1 MADDEIRRVPS
12 AGARTAAIPRATYRV
27 QLTSAFTLRDA
38 SALVPYLAE
47 LGVSHIY
54 CSPYLEARPGSTH
67 GYDVVD
73 HNSIN
78 PEIGTRA
85 DLGHFVATLRAH
97 SMGHV
102 LDLVPNHVGIMG
114 AENARWMDVLENG
127 EAARNAGFFDIDW
140 ESTDAAVTG
149 EVLVPVLGDHYG
161 EVLERGELGLRF
173 EPASGSFA
181 VFYHEH
187 RFPIDPRD
195 YASILQRALANSGTG
210 MTELERAELQSLVA
224 AFGHLPDR
232 REHTAASIEERDRD
246 KEIHKRRLAALAVA
260 SPALGEAIAATVHDI
275 NGTQGDPASFD
286 VLHQLLESQAYRL
299 AYWRVAAD
307 EINYRRFFEV
317 NDLAALRM
325 ENEAVFEATHRL
337 VLELI
342 AEGSVDG
349 LRIDHPDGLY
359 DPAQYFRRLQS
370 AAGRIAR
377 GTGRALDAAGRR
389 RRPIYLVVEKI
400 TAGFERL
407 PRDWPVHGTTGYRF
421 TNVVNGVLIEPSA
434 KWRFDRTY
442 RAFIGAPASWPD
454 VAYESKR
461 FIVNT
466 SLAAELNVL
475 ASALTRIARAA
486 RRTRDI
492 TRNSLRQALIEIIAC
507 FPVYRTYVAATVSPQ
522 DRHYIEWA
530 LTQAR
535 KRGPAIDA
543 AVYDF
548 VRSVLLGE
556 GTAAM
561 PAIGPAA
568 RAFTMKFQ
576 QLTAP
581 VMAKGVEDTACYRFN
596 RLSSLNEVGG
606 EPDAFG
612 VSVRAFHADAR
623 RRAQHWPHELNAT
636 STHDTKRSE
645 DVRARI
651 DAITE
656 LLPGEWRRTL
666 GRWSRMNRMR
676 KHEVDGEPA
685 PSPNDEYLLYQ
696 TLIGSL
702 PLETDD
708 AAPFDEFVLRVEKY
722 MIKAAREAKLRTSWA
737 SVNTGYEEALVQFVR
752 DILDPRSGNL
762 FLPDLLA
769 MTRHLTHFG
778 LLNSLSQT
786 LLKLTAPGVPDT
798 YQGCEIWDFSLVDP
812 DNRRP
817 IDYERRRRMLGE
829 IQSWADDPALRAP
842 GIQALLD
849 GLTDG
854 KAKLYVTWRSLTLR
868 RTHEPLF
875 THGAYRALKVTG
887 DRAGHLVAFARHHGD
902 ELSVTLAPRL
912 YSRLLGGRREFP
924 LGSGVWGDTRVELPR
939 ELPRGMLIGV
949 FDGVQVPA
957 REPDGAPALAASEVL
972 ASFPV
977 ALLATTGR
985 QQAA

>member
-1 MADDEIRRVPS
+1 MADDETRRSPS
-12 AGARTAAIPRATYRV
+12 ADARTAAIPRATYRV

-47 LGVSHIY
+47 LGVSHVY
-54 CSPYLEARPGSTH
+54 CSPYLKARPGSTH

-85 DLGHFVATLRAH
+85 DLDRFVAVLRAH
-97 SMGHV
+97 SMGHI

-127 EAARNAGFFDIDW
+127 VASRNAQFFDIDW
-140 ESTDAAVTG
+140 ENSDAAVTG

-161 EVLERGELGLRF
+161 EVLERGELELRF

-195 YASILQRALANSGTG
+195 YAGILESPALSGT
-210 MTELERAELQSLVA
+210 THEERAELESLVA

-246 KEIHKRRLAALAVA
+246 KEIHKRRLAALVA
-260 SPALGEAIAATVHDI
+260 ARPGIAQRIDTTVRGI
-275 NGTQGDPASFD
+275 NGTPGDPSSFD
-286 VLHQLLESQAYRL
+286 ALHQLLESQAYRL

-342 AEGSVDG
+342 AQGSVDG

-359 DPAQYFRRLQS
+359 DPAQYFRRLQNAARAAAP
-370 AAGRIAR
+370 AAG
-377 GTGRALDAAGRR
+377 GGFDAAGRR
-389 RRPIYLVVEKI
+389 RLPIYLVVEKI

-421 TNVVNGVLIEPSA
+421 ANVVNGVLIEPAA

-442 RAFIGAPASWPD
+442 RAFIGAPAVWPD

-475 ASALTRIARAA
+475 ASALTRIARAE

-507 FPVYRTYVAATVSPQ
+507 FPVYRTYVSATVSPQ

-535 KRGPAIDA
+535 KRGPSIDA

-548 VRSVLLGE
+548 VRSVLVGE
-556 GTAAM
+556 GSAAM
-561 PAIGPAA
+561 LAHGPAA
-568 RAFTMKFQ
+568 RAFTMKLQ

-596 RLSSLNEVGG
+596 RLTSLNEVGG
-606 EPDAFG
+606 EPDSFG

-623 RRAQHWPHELNAT
+623 RRAQHWPHELNAS

-651 DAITE
+651 DALTE

-676 KHEVDGEPA
+676 KREVDGEPA

-696 TLIGSL
+696 TLLGSL

-708 AAPFDEFVLRVEKY
+708 AAPFDEYVLRAEKY
-722 MIKAAREAKLRTSWA
+722 MVKAAREAKLRTSWS
-737 SVNTGYEEALVQFVR
+737 SVNTAYEEALVQFVR
-752 DILDPRSGNL
+752 DILDPRPGNL

-769 MTRHLTHFG
+769 MARHLTHFG

-817 IDYERRRRMLGE
+817 VDYGRRRRMLGE
-829 IQSWADDPALRAP
+829 IKSWAADPERRAD
-842 GIQALLD
+842 GIRALLD

-854 KAKLYVTWRSLTLR
+854 SAKLYVIWRSLALR
-868 RTHEPLF
+868 RTHERLF
-875 THGAYRALKVTG
+875 TRGGYRALKVTG
-887 DRAGHLVAFARHHGD
+887 ARAAHLIAFARHHGD

-912 YSRLLGGRREFP
+912 YSRLLGGKREFP
-924 LGSGVWGDTRVELPR
+924 LGSNVWGDTRVELPP
-939 ELPRGMLIGV
+939 ELPPGMLTSV

-957 REPDGAPALAASEVL
+957 REPDESPALAASELL